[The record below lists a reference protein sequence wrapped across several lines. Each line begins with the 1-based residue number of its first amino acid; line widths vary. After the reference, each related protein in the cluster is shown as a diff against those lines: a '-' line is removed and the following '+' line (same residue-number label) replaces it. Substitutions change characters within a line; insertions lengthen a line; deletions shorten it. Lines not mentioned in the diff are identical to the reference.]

1 LQKGIKANVLYK
13 NFSVEFFA
21 KNLSCKNLKSIE
33 INYKFITI
41 KKFNLFWKRWN
52 IFSTYNS
59 I

>member
-41 KKFNLFWKRWN
+41 KKFNLF
-52 IFSTYNS
+52 
-59 I
+59 